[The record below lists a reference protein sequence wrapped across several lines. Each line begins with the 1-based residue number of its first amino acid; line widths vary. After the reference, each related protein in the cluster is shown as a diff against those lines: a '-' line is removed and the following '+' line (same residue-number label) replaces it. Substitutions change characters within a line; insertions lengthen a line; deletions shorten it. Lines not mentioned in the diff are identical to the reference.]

1 ALLNVGNAPPP
12 VEFLEPIPLFEG
24 LPSDELERLAGTFK
38 ERHFSAGD
46 SVAVE
51 GAAGV
56 CFFVIADGTASVDV
70 HGEKRGQLAP
80 GDYFGEVALIDE
92 HARRTATITAET
104 DLTCYGLTAWQFRPI
119 VETNAQVSW
128 RLLQEMAKRLREAEE
143 QQIC

>member
-1 ALLNVGNAPPP
+1 MAHPPTELL
-12 VEFLEPIPLFEG
+12 EQIPLFEG
-24 LPSDELERLAGTFK
+24 LPREELELLASSFK

-51 GAAGV
+51 GAGGV
-56 CFFVIADGTASVDV
+56 GFFVIADGTASVEV

-92 HARRTATITAET
+92 QARRTATVTAET

-119 VETNAQVSW
+119 VETNAQLAW
-128 RLLQEMAKRLREAEE
+128 RLLQVMAKRLREAEQ
-143 QQIC
+143 QQISI